1 MTSVDADHVL
11 RLIAARVPEIAPSD
25 RDLIEVNSPAQTAAA
40 IAAIAAGKFK
50 PRRAA

>member
-1 MTSVDADHVL
+1 
-11 RLIAARVPEIAPSD
+11 VPEIAPSD

-40 IAAIAAGKFK
+40 IAAGKFK